1 MPVLPWASGWLLDFL
16 TYAVLN
22 NVATFQLVQGFTGH
36 LYEFGRCQYSTVLFN
51 YLIRIRKMHQAN
63 DRNRFVWSLNPI
75 FVWFRSI
82 GIELDYS
89 KVRSS
94 PRHILMSMFAI
105 GLFVLNLVISV
116 MVIHEKINIENRKS
130 RRTIR
135 KIVIILSQFF
145 LFVLQF
151 FLLSLIFLSKLL
163 SITIG
168 SNYSKPCK
176 KSSGILNRTCS
187 KHAGK

>member
-1 MPVLPWASGWLLDFL
+1 
-16 TYAVLN
+16 
-22 NVATFQLVQGFTGH
+22 
-36 LYEFGRCQYSTVLFN
+36 
-51 YLIRIRKMHQAN
+51 MHQAN

-130 RRTIR
+130 TSTIR
-135 KIVIILSQFF
+135 KIVIILSLVNVSILSVVPHFSFKATFHNNWKQ
-145 LFVLQF
+145 LFETMQEIEWNFESNMFKTCRKITEIGVLY
-151 FLLSLIFLSKLL
+151 LIVVTALQLY
-163 SITIG
+163 
-168 SNYSKPCK
+168 SNFYF
-176 KSSGILNRTCS
+176 
-187 KHAGK
+187 HFVYMY